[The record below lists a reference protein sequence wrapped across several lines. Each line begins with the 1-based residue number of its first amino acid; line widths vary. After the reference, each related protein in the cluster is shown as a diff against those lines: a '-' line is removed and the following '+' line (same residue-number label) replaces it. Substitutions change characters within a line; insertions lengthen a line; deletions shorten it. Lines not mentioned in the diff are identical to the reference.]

1 MTLTRLARLR
11 EKLHSAGLD
20 ALLVTSLPNIRYLT
34 GFTGSNALV
43 VVLQHKIYFLTDQR
57 YRQQSREQVRGATR
71 IISRTSL
78 FEALAEHRLLRRRR
92 VGFEA
97 EHLSYASHRHLR
109 RAVPGVVLRPVHDLV
124 EELALRKDDS
134 EVALI
139 TMAIRVTEQV
149 FQRVLPL
156 LRPGVRE
163 LEIAAE
169 ISYLHRRLGAE
180 GDAFEP
186 IVASGERGAL
196 PHARPTRRKLRKG
209 DLVTLDFGC
218 TVAGYCADLTRT
230 VAIGRASRR
239 AREVY
244 RAVLAA
250 QEEALAAARPGMLAR
265 DLDRVARSH
274 LARAGL
280 GRYFSHSLGHGIGL
294 RIHERP
300 RVAPRSPERLEA
312 GSVIT
317 IEPGVYL
324 PGELGVRIEDDLV
337 LTGDGGRVLT
347 SVPKELMVL

>member
-11 EKLHSAGLD
+11 EKLRAKGLD

-43 VVLQHKIYFLTDQR
+43 VVLPRKAYFLTDQR
-57 YRQQSREQVRGATR
+57 YRQQSKEQVRGAQR
-71 IISRTSL
+71 IVSRTTL
-78 FEALAEHRLLRRRR
+78 FDALREHRLLRGGR

-97 EHLSYASHRHLR
+97 EHLSYASYRLLR
-109 RAVPGVVLRPVHDLV
+109 RLLHGVNLRPVHECV
-124 EELALRKDDS
+124 EEIALRKDDA
-134 EVALI
+134 EIALLG
-139 TMAIRVTEQV
+139 MAIRVTEQV
-149 FQRVLPL
+149 FDRVLSL
-156 LRPGVRE
+156 MRPGVRE

-169 ISYLHRRLGAE
+169 ITYLHRRLGAE

-196 PHARPTRRKLRKG
+196 PHARPSSRKMRNG

-250 QEEALAAARPGMLAR
+250 QTEALAAARPGMLAR
-265 DLDRVARSH
+265 DLDHVARSR
-274 LARAGL
+274 LEREGF

-300 RVAPRSPERLEA
+300 RVAPRSRERLEP
-312 GSVIT
+312 GSVLT
-317 IEPGVYL
+317 VEPGVYL
-324 PGELGVRIEDDLV
+324 PGELGVRIEDDVV
-337 LTGDGGRVLT
+337 LTNGGCRVLT
-347 SVPKELMVL
+347 SAPKELMVL

>member
-1 MTLTRLARLR
+1 MTLTRLPRLR
-11 EKLHSAGLD
+11 EKLRAKGLD
-20 ALLVTSLPNIRYLT
+20 ALLVTSLPNVRYLT
-34 GFTGSNALV
+34 GFTGSNAMV
-43 VVLQHKIYFLTDQR
+43 VVLPRTVYFLTDQR
-57 YRQQSREQVRGATR
+57 YRQQSKEQVRGVRR
-71 IISRTSL
+71 IISRTTL
-78 FEALAEHRLLRRRR
+78 FEALSEHRLLRRGR

-97 EHLSYASHRHLR
+97 KHLSYASHRLLR
-109 RAVPGVVLRPVHDLV
+109 RLLPGVDLRPVHECV
-124 EELALRKDDS
+124 EDIALRKDDA
-134 EVALI
+134 EIALLS
-139 TMAIRVTEQV
+139 MAIRVTEQV
-149 FQRVLPL
+149 FGRVLSL

-169 ISYLHRRLGAE
+169 ITYLHRRLGAE

-196 PHARPTRRKLRKG
+196 PHARPSRRKMRNG

-218 TVAGYCADLTRT
+218 TVAGYCSDLTRT

-244 RAVLAA
+244 RAVLTA
-250 QEEALAAARPGMLAR
+250 QTEALAAARPGMLAG
-265 DLDRVARSH
+265 DLDHVARSR
-274 LARAGL
+274 LKRAGF

-300 RVAPRSPERLEA
+300 RVAPRGRERLEV
-312 GSVIT
+312 GSVVT

-337 LTGDGGRVLT
+337 LTDDGCRVLT
-347 SVPKELMVL
+347 SAPKELMVL